1 MNPTLSS
8 TQLDRLARKRA
19 GAKLGWYVHATVY
32 VAVNALLAGLSSL
45 SSLHGQHWA
54 VFPALGWGL
63 GLLVHGVVVF
73 GVMPGSALYERLLS
87 KERQRLVAQRDP
99 W

>member
-8 TQLDRLARKRA
+8 TDLDRLARRRA
-19 GAKLGWYVHATVY
+19 AAKLRWYLHATVY
-32 VAVNALLAGLSSL
+32 VAVNAVLAGISSL
-45 SSLHGQHWA
+45 QGHHWA